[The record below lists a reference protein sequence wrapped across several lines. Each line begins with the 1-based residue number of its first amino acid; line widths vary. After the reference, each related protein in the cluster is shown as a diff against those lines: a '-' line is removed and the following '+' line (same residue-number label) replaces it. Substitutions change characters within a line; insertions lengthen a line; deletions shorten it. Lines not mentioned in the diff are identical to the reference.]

1 MKREIKIILVVL
13 LVLVVAAPSILV
25 WVSFTQRFIFSSSLH
40 VTDFVNIS
48 VDAYAANVTD
58 SGRDIAHIYVRIENP
73 QPNSNRIPILF
84 SIWHTD
90 DTELDSL
97 SLRFTTEP
105 YVTSLFLEASSYE
118 WPELDF
124 HRDGKGILFS
134 VKDLGWYGEGTITL
148 DFILAP
154 DPHSN
159 TLGLTMDFSLHYSSF
174 MQLTTLKGHSV
185 LNTQLANLR

>member
-1 MKREIKIILVVL
+1 MKREIKIILVAL
-13 LVLVVAAPSILV
+13 LVLAIAVPSILI
-25 WVSFTQRFIFSSSLH
+25 WSSLTQTFIFSSSLH
-40 VTDFVNIS
+40 VTDFVQS
-48 VDAYAANVTD
+48 VDAYAANATD

-97 SLRFTTEP
+97 SLRCTKP

-118 WPELDF
+118 WPESEF

-148 DFILAP
+148 EFILDP

-159 TLGLTMDFSLHYSSF
+159 ALDLTMDFSTHYSGF
-174 MQLTTLKGHSV
+174 MQLTTLKGHLL
-185 LNTQLANLR
+185 LNTQLASLS

>member
-1 MKREIKIILVVL
+1 MRRGIKIMLVAL
-13 LVLVVAAPSILV
+13 LVLVIAVPSILI
-25 WVSFTQRFIFSSSLH
+25 WFSLTQTFIFSSSLH
-40 VTDFVNIS
+40 VTDFVKSGN
-48 VDAYAANVTD
+48 AYAANATD

-97 SLRFTTEP
+97 SLKFSTEP

-118 WPELDF
+118 WPELEF
-124 HRDGKGILFS
+124 HQDGKGILFS

-148 DFILAP
+148 DFILDP

-159 TLGLTMDFSLHYSSF
+159 ALGLTMDFSMHYSGF
-174 MQLTTLKGHSV
+174 MQLTTLKGHSL
-185 LNTQLANLR
+185 LNIQLANLS